1 MKNHIASFLAARFNQ
16 LPHLAALAALCWLA
30 TVLPAPAADPAPQ
43 IKPCLACHS
52 VERICRNVARG
63 GEFWTKTVRRMIAN
77 GAHVGP
83 DLVPDLVALL
93 AAPDH
98 AKVRAALNCPDPGSP
113 EVRTD
118 GVPALVILAHPAL
131 MTLTLL
137 LALWVAWQGVNRAR
151 FTHLKQKT
159 AFNWKGH
166 TRYGLAVMGLWIAG
180 AVGGSVVADMLH
192 GIPDAYELHEGV
204 AGAML
209 WLIAFGTATG
219 LYMDR
224 KKAKRAI
231 MPVLH
236 GAANLLLLLLALGQ
250 FFTGMAILSRLLA
263 P

>member
-1 MKNHIASFLAARFNQ
+1 MKNHIASFLATRLNR

-30 TVLPAPAADPAPQ
+30 TALPAPAADPAPQ

-52 VERICRNVARG
+52 VERICRYVDRG
-63 GEFWTKTVRRMIAN
+63 GEFWTKAVRRMIAN

-83 DLVPDLVALL
+83 DQVPDLVALL
-93 AAPDH
+93 ADPDH
-98 AKVRAALNCPDPGSP
+98 AKVRAALNCPTQDSP
-113 EVRTD
+113 EDRTG
-118 GVPALVILAHPAL
+118 GVPVLVILAHPAL

-151 FTHLKQKT
+151 FTHLRQKT

-166 TRYGLAVMGLWIAG
+166 TRYGLVVMGLWVAG
-180 AVGGSVVADMLH
+180 AVGGSVVTEMLH

-209 WLIAFGTATG
+209 WLIAFGTVTG

-224 KKAKRAI
+224 KKAKRTI
-231 MPVLH
+231 MPILH

-250 FFTGMAILSRLLA
+250 FVTGVVILSRLLG